1 VSNPKK
7 VEAKADKPANWQPP
21 ATEAAKPAE
30 SKDKPVFTV
39 EDKAALEKQEG
50 VIASNIGAFL
60 LIGEALSIIK
70 ERDLYKITEPT
81 LDFDAYC
88 AKKWGFGE
96 KYAYRLIKS
105 YKCVKH
111 LKEQLGDH
119 GVTLYPTNE
128 AQVRDLAGL
137 KPEEQVKTWSA
148 VLKKA
153 NGGGITAAL
162 VEEVLTGKGAKASKS
177 EATAETKTADAKTEH
192 KKLKT
197 IARLVEKAKQIDAEE
212 LNFKKFK
219 ELLDKIE
226 ELLNDDEVGWS
237 SRRERRCSPRACCC
251 KRGWPRRW
259 SSRGHRLEA
268 WRKPLRPPPPRPPRP
283 SP

>member
-1 VSNPKK
+1 VKQPKK
-7 VEAKADKPANWQPP
+7 VAAKAGETEIWQPP
-21 ATEAAKPAE
+21 GSEAVKPAG
-30 SKDKPVFTV
+30 SKDTPVFTT

-60 LIGEALSIIK
+60 VLGEALSIIK
-70 ERDLYKITEPT
+70 DRDLYKITEPT

-111 LKEQLGDH
+111 LKGQLGDH
-119 GVTLYPTNE
+119 GVTVYPTNE

-162 VEEVLTGKGAKASKS
+162 VEEVLTGKGAKTSKS

-197 IARLVEKAKQIDAEE
+197 IARLIEKAKQIDAAE
-212 LNFKKFK
+212 LSFK
-219 ELLDKIE
+219 E
-226 ELLNDDEVGWS
+226 V
-237 SRRERRCSPRACCC
+237 
-251 KRGWPRRW
+251 
-259 SSRGHRLEA
+259 
-268 WRKPLRPPPPRPPRP
+268 
-283 SP
+283 